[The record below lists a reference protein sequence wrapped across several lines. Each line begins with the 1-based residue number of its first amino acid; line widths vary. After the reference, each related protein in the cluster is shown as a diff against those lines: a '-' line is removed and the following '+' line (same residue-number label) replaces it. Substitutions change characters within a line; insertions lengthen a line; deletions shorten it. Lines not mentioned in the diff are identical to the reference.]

1 MTGQEIKNFIIN
13 IKVAP
18 IINSFLFDY
27 LDEHGKLD
35 DIKEELYEDNYDD
48 IHVVGYTCDVNIIK
62 VFVIYPCECTD
73 TGMMFEEFSIEL
85 DDFINYLKEN

>member
-1 MTGQEIKNFIIN
+1 MTEKEIKNFIIN

-27 LDEHGKLD
+27 LDEHGKFN
-35 DIKEELYEDNYDD
+35 DIKEELDEDDYDE
-48 IHVVGYTCDVNIIK
+48 IHVYGYTCNVNIIK

>member
-1 MTGQEIKNFIIN
+1 MTEKEINNFIIN
-13 IKVAP
+13 IKVSV
-18 IINSFLFDY
+18 IINAFLYDY
-27 LDEHGKLD
+27 LDEHGKFD
-35 DIKEELYEDNYDD
+35 DIKEELDEDDYDE

>member
-1 MTGQEIKNFIIN
+1 MTGQEVKNFIIN
-13 IKVAP
+13 IKAASIV
-18 IINSFLFDY
+18 NSFLFDY

-35 DIKEELYEDNYDD
+35 DIKEELYDSSDD
-48 IHVVGYTCDVNIIK
+48 IKVVGYSCDVNIIK

-85 DDFINYLKEN
+85 DDFINYLKEI

>member
-27 LDEHGKLD
+27 LDERGKFD
-35 DIKEELYEDNYDD
+35 DIKEELDEDDYDE

>member
-13 IKVAP
+13 IKAASIVS
-18 IINSFLFDY
+18 SFLYDY

-35 DIKEELYEDNYDD
+35 DIKEELDEDDYDD
-48 IHVVGYTCDVNIIK
+48 IYVGGYTCDISVIK
-62 VFVIYPCECTD
+62 VLIIYPCECTD
-73 TGMMFEEFSIEL
+73 TGVMLEEFSIEL

>member
-27 LDEHGKLD
+27 LDEYGKFD
-35 DIKEELYEDNYDD
+35 DIKEELDEDDYDE
-48 IHVVGYTCDVNIIK
+48 IHIVGYTCDVNIIK

-73 TGMMFEEFSIEL
+73 TGMMFEEFNIEL

>member
-13 IKVAP
+13 IKVAS
-18 IINSFLFDY
+18 IVNSFLFDY
-27 LDEHGKLD
+27 LDERGKFD
-35 DIKEELYEDNYDD
+35 DIKEELDEEDDD
-48 IHVVGYTCDVNIIK
+48 EIHVVGYTCDVNIIK

-85 DDFINYLKEN
+85 DDFINYLKKN

>member
-27 LDEHGKLD
+27 LDEYGKFD
-35 DIKEELYEDNYDD
+35 DIKEELDEDDYDE

-73 TGMMFEEFSIEL
+73 TGMMFEEFNIEL

>member
-18 IINSFLFDY
+18 IINSFLFDF
-27 LDEHGKLD
+27 LDERGKFD
-35 DIKEELYEDNYDD
+35 DIKEELDGDDYDE
-48 IHVVGYTCDVNIIK
+48 IHVYGYTCNVNIIK
-62 VFVIYPCECTD
+62 AFVIYPCECTD

-85 DDFINYLKEN
+85 DDFINYLKKN